1 MNKNNKKKETF
12 VTNVSIKGRKI
23 MKKENILLECQKE
36 FLFNSEYGYNELH
49 PNYKS
54 LRYHCK
60 RSDLREE
67 IDIEEITKSELTI
80 LTKNVFEAISVYCEN
95 CRYRSKKNQLGHN

>member
-1 MNKNNKKKETF
+1 MKNKKTFDMNVSMKGGEVMNKD
-12 VTNVSIKGRKI
+12 NV
-23 MKKENILLECQKE
+23 LLECQKE

-49 PNYKS
+49 PNDKS

-67 IDIEEITKSELTI
+67 INIEVITENNLSTLI
-80 LTKNVFEAISVYCEN
+80 NNVFEAISVYCKN
-95 CRYRSKKNQLGHN
+95 CCYRS